1 MISGTVVWGVIGF
14 LLTVMILSYLIHD
27 SLFFRLAAYLLIG
40 LTAGYLVVL
49 LVNRVLLPHLIW
61 PMADASWTQRLWLL
75 IPIVLGLLLL
85 VGQIPRLSQLSRIPL
100 AYVAGLSAAVAIGG
114 AVFGTMVPQGQAVL
128 EAFNPY
134 RIYAEPQLVW
144 VRILDAGVM
153 ILGVVGTL
161 SYFHF
166 GQPLKKLNRTDES
179 KRPKVLQILSRVG
192 EVFLGL
198 TLGAIFAGVFST
210 ALLAMIDRIAV
221 MGEMIGQFLGGL

>member
-1 MISGTVVWGVIGF
+1 MTFNAVVWGVIGF
-14 LLTVMILSYLIHD
+14 LLTVMVLSYLIKD

-61 PMADASWTQRLWLL
+61 PMGEASWSQRLWLL

-85 VGQIPRLSQLSRIPL
+85 IGQIPRLAQLSRIPL
-100 AYVAGLSAAVAIGG
+100 AYLAGLSAAIAIGG
-114 AVFGTMVPQGQAVL
+114 AVFGTLVPQGQAVL
-128 EAFNPY
+128 DAFDPY
-134 RIYAEPQLVW
+134 RIYADSQLVW

-166 GQPLKKLNRTDES
+166 GQPLKVLNRGDENA
-179 KRPKVLQILSRVG
+179 RPRVLQVLSKVG
-192 EVFLGL
+192 EVFLGI
-198 TLGAIFAGVFST
+198 TLGAVFAGVFST
-210 ALLAMIDRIAV
+210 ALLALIDRVAV
-221 MGEMIGQFLGGL
+221 IGDMISQLLGGL